1 MINNDSVI
9 EMQHSEDEALYKELN
24 DLKTKKLSL
33 RTAVTIGMR
42 FVCMANR
49 QKFISP
55 SDRLR
60 GGHDNDPENF
70 VAFPR
75 EFREAAGVENLKP
88 GQGRLIL
95 SVALPGGPFH
105 GQYFTIPELAKY
117 AIGPDKQGCQ
127 EKGAMA
133 YFETKELNNNFQIAS
148 AKTRAPD
155 HFDRKIT

>member
-33 RTAVTIGMR
+33 RTAVTIGGWD
-42 FVCMANR
+42 MAMAHCS
-49 QKFISP
+49 KCP